1 MAGFDRPRPAVRGRL
16 ARAVV
21 LAAALAGAPVLS
33 AQQPGAP
40 AMHEAVDALT
50 RALQH
55 KDFAILSPYLDAT
68 YQAPNIPAP
77 MARQLLQQVVASGAR
92 VPRAVEVESVTPE
105 GEHVRVAAR
114 FDFPDGSRSIGLLLT
129 QAGRFVEVPL
139 FRVTLAP
146 GMTPEAAAGAMGGVQ
161 VRTGAPPEG
170 GMRVGPPQ
178 PAPGAAPSAP
188 APPAE
193 PALRQELLQMQARD
207 QQHRAAAGGDPAGE
221 RMRAQAALDS
231 ANLRRLEEIVAR
243 HGWPGASLVGQ
254 DGSVAA
260 FLVLQHADQAAQERY
275 LPLVREAARAGELLP
290 GMAAMLEDRV
300 RMRRGE
306 KQLYGT
312 QLRAEAGG
320 GAPVLWPVEDEANVD
335 ARRAAVGLPP
345 LAQYLRGFGIE
356 YRPPAP

>member
-1 MAGFDRPRPAVRGRL
+1 MAGFDRPRPGVRGRL
-16 ARAVV
+16 AGAVL

-50 RALQH
+50 RALQQR
-55 KDFAILSPYLDAT
+55 DFAILSPYLDAT
-68 YQAPNIPAP
+68 YQAPNLPAP
-77 MARQLLQQVVASGAR
+77 MARQLLQQVVASGTR

-105 GEHVRVAAR
+105 GENVRVATR
-114 FDFPDGSRSIGLLLT
+114 FDFADGSRSLGLLLT
-129 QAGRFVEVPL
+129 PAGRFVEVPL

-146 GMTPEAAAGAMGGVQ
+146 GMTPEAAAGALQGGVR
-161 VRTGAPPEG
+161 VRAGAPPEG
-170 GMRVGPPQ
+170 GVRV
-178 PAPGAAPSAP
+178 APPSAP
-188 APPAE
+188 AAAPAAARPPAE

-207 QQHRAAAGGDPAGE
+207 QQHRAAAGGDPSGE

-231 ANLRRLEEIVAR
+231 ANARRLEEIVAR
-243 HGWPGASLVGQ
+243 HGWPGATLVGQ

-260 FLVLQHADQAAQERY
+260 FLVLQHADAGVQERY
-275 LPLVREAARAGELLP
+275 LPLVRDAARSGELLP
-290 GMAAMLEDRV
+290 SMAAMLEDRV

-312 QLRAEAGG
+312 QLRTEAGG
-320 GAPVLWPVEDEANVD
+320 GAPTLWPVEDEANVD